1 MITKNSYRLLV
12 LTLIGIL
19 VYSCQK
25 DGFADPSSEI
35 NLLEPQAQHEQVE
48 PPESWA
54 TGVEH
59 TITNRVYPATIVG
72 TRNFPY
78 SNNLQHITLS
88 YLHNKKENDGY
99 TPIAIEAIL

>member
-48 PPESWA
+48 PPDKLI
-54 TGVEH
+54 GL
-59 TITNRVYPATIVG
+59 G
-72 TRNFPY
+72 
-78 SNNLQHITLS
+78 
-88 YLHNKKENDGY
+88 KKLDN
-99 TPIAIEAIL
+99 P